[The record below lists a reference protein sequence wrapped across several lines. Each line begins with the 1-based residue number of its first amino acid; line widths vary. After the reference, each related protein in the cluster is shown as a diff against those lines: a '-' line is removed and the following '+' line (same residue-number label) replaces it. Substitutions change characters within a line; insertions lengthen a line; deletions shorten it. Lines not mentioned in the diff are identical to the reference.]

1 MLPRKAKGRRPVY
14 SGDPHVDKLY
24 TMVMALAGEVSV
36 LRERADTTERLL
48 ATRGVLTSRDIEEY
62 RLDDAALA
70 EREKWRAQFL
80 ERVLRVVTQEV
91 HNEGAG

>member
-24 TMVMALAGEVSV
+24 AMVMALAGEVSV
-36 LRERADTTERLL
+36 LRERLDTTERLL
-48 ATRGVLTSRDIEEY
+48 ATRGVLTSSDIENCA
-62 RLDDAALA
+62 LDEAALA
-70 EREKWRAQFL
+70 EREKWRAEFL
-80 ERVLRVVTQEV
+80 ERVLRVVTEEV

>member
-24 TMVMALAGEVSV
+24 AMVMALAGEVSV

-48 ATRGVLTSRDIEEY
+48 ASRGVLTPGDIESY
-62 RLDDAALA
+62 ALDEAALA
-70 EREKWRAQFL
+70 EREQWRAQFL
-80 ERVLRVVTQEV
+80 ERVLRVVTE
-91 HNEGAG
+91 ETA